1 MKLRNFLAGVIILA
15 GLGIFLW
22 PTISALQTQR
32 AAREAMEQVQ
42 QMAVTTAP
50 TVATE
55 AAAQTEPSN
64 ETTEPEMTEA
74 STQSEMD
81 MLYDTIL
88 AYNDR
93 IYREGQASFQDPFS
107 YEGAPLD
114 LTQYGFASN
123 VIGTIWIPRL
133 EVELPLYLG
142 ATYDNLAQ
150 GAAVLGETSLPAS
163 SDNTNVAIA
172 AHRGWNGAPMFRD
185 IQLIQL
191 DDKITITTPWEEL
204 VYRVCELQ
212 IITPEDTNAVLIQ
225 PGRNM
230 ITLITCHPY
239 TQNYQRYLVK
249 AELSVE
255 EQPADKQEDLL
266 EAEQTFDE
274 TPRQVMAPGENGETV
289 QILVEPESIT
299 PVPEEAGNETGS
311 DYSNRIL
318 WLEKVAPP
326 GVLVLLGLLIV
337 IKICT
342 GRKERKG

>member
-22 PTISALQTQR
+22 PVISAYRTQR
-32 AAREAMEQVQ
+32 SSEEAMEQVR

-50 TVATE
+50 TVAAE
-55 AAAQTEPSN
+55 SVPGE
-64 ETTEPEMTEA
+64 TEPEQTQA
-74 STQSEMD
+74 PTQSEMD
-81 MLYDTIL
+81 KLYETIL

-93 IYREGQASFQDPFS
+93 IYREGQANFQDPFS
-107 YEGAPLD
+107 YEAPPLD
-114 LTQYGFASN
+114 LTEYGFASN

-133 EVELPLYLG
+133 ELELPLYLG

-172 AHRGWNGAPMFRD
+172 AHRGWGGAPMFRD

-191 DDKITITTPWEEL
+191 EDKITVTTPWETL

-212 IITPEDTNAVLIQ
+212 IITPEETNAVLIQ

-255 EQPADKQEDLL
+255 EQPADKQADLQ

-299 PVPEEAGNETGS
+299 PIPGESGNETGS

-318 WLEKVAPP
+318 WLEKVAPV
-326 GVLVLLGLLIV
+326 GVLVLLGLLIA
-337 IKICT
+337 IKICA

>member
-22 PTISALQTQR
+22 PVISAYRTQR
-32 AAREAMEQVQ
+32 SSEEAMEQVR

-50 TVATE
+50 TVAAE
-55 AAAQTEPSN
+55 SVPGE
-64 ETTEPEMTEA
+64 TEPEQTQEP
-74 STQSEMD
+74 TQSEMD
-81 MLYDTIL
+81 KLYETIL
-88 AYNDR
+88 AYNER
-93 IYREGQASFQDPFS
+93 IYREGQANFQDPFS
-107 YEGAPLD
+107 YEAPPLD
-114 LTQYGFASN
+114 LTEYGFASN

-133 EVELPLYLG
+133 ELELPLYLG

-172 AHRGWNGAPMFRD
+172 AHRGWGGAPMFRD

-191 DDKITITTPWEEL
+191 EDKITVTTPWETL

-212 IITPEDTNAVLIQ
+212 IITPEETNAVLIQ

-255 EQPADKQEDLL
+255 EQPADKQADRQ

-299 PVPEEAGNETGS
+299 PAPGESGNETGS

-318 WLEKVAPP
+318 WLEKVAPV
-326 GVLVLLGLLIV
+326 GVLVLLGLLIA
-337 IKICT
+337 IKICA

>member
-32 AAREAMEQVQ
+32 AAQEAMEQVQ

-50 TVATE
+50 TMATE
-55 AAAQTEPSN
+55 AAAQTEPSH

-255 EQPADKQEDLL
+255 EQPADKQQDLL

-326 GVLVLLGLLIV
+326 AVLVLLGLLIV